1 MENEILFTQKNFL
14 KEEDITKIYE
24 ELHIANF
31 SLNENGEIIF
41 VNQNICSIFDYTSG
55 EMLTKN
61 LNDLFEAEDIHKIII
76 GAKKSNQLGITF
88 DIRGK
93 KRDSSALY
101 FKLLSRRK
109 EKGVTFF
116 QLINVTEFV
125 LREINFHSFFNGSPL
140 ANITIDLNGIV
151 RNWNRSAEI
160 IFGWKKEE
168 VLNRLYPLIPHFDK
182 RKFSRKLRNSTKR
195 RSLTGIEVQ
204 RYKKD
209 GTVLDCL
216 VYTSPLYD
224 NDGICNGAMILIED
238 ISNRKKHEKQLK
250 NTRKELEDFKYALDQ
265 AANVSITDINGN
277 IIYVNDKFCEISK
290 YSREELIGQNHRLLK
305 SNYHTTELY
314 RHLWETITS
323 GNIWRGQL
331 CNKAKD
337 GTIWWGE
344 STIIPLLD
352 HKGKPYQ
359 YIGIRSDITDQKVME
374 QEIKENHHKL
384 YETEYYDFLTKLPNK
399 RQFDWRIIDE
409 QERAKSKVNGKFSL
423 FILDL
428 HGFKFVND
436 SFGTEIGDRLLL
448 EASTRLRR
456 YIGTEG
462 ILFRL
467 TGTEFAII
475 FHKKNQHIDTIT
487 KELLQLFKQPLL
499 INEFEHYLTTN
510 IGVSV
515 YPDSSTNVKHV
526 VKHAFSA
533 LYQAREKGKDH
544 YQIFSPHMDI
554 ESYKRFSL
562 MKDLR
567 KAVKNNEFFLVY
579 QPRVDTKTNKIVGAE
594 ALVRWKHPKW
604 GLVSPVEFI
613 TLAEEGGFIHSIGE
627 IVLREACRQNKQW
640 QNEGYQ
646 PITVSVNF
654 SVHQF
659 MQPDMIQVVDQILTE
674 TGIDPSWVEI
684 EITETAVMKDE
695 NNVLAKIG
703 ELKELG
709 VRIAIDDF
717 GTGYA
722 SLSYLKKVKADTLKI
737 DRSFIRDI
745 PDESDSTE
753 IVSSIIQLA
762 KKLRINTVAE
772 GVELL
777 QQLHPLIEMNCD
789 EIQGYLYSKP
799 ILHHE
804 LEQFLAQ
811 KICIPKQADA
821 CGGHKAPVKKQASLL
836 ELPCNL
842 NGKMSISE
850 ISGEKLTLGATNI
863 CITKIGLDTIQVKS
877 KTKLSVQPDLILQF
891 NTTILGGVELELF
904 GTVTSKIET
913 ADDLYLYDVSL
924 MLDCTQQSKLN
935 SLLEQYATTHA
946 HSN

>member
-1 MENEILFTQKNFL
+1 MDNEILTTQRDFISDS
-14 KEEDITKIYE
+14 DILRVYE
-24 ELHIANF
+24 ELKIAIY
-31 SLNENGEIIF
+31 SM
-41 VNQNICSIFDYTSG
+41 NQKGDILFANSSFCSIFGYTSD
-55 EMLTKN
+55 ELQTIN
-61 LNDLFEAEDIHKIII
+61 ILDLIESEDIQKILT
-76 GAKKSNQLGITF
+76 GTDNSKNSDAAF
-88 DIRGK
+88 HIRGK
-93 KRDSSALY
+93 NINKSPLY
-101 FKLLSRRK
+101 LRLLFVKKQNEIRTIHMVD
-109 EKGVTFF
+109 VTKHI
-116 QLINVTEFV
+116 LK
-125 LREINFHSFFNGSPL
+125 EINYESIFNSSPL
-140 ANITIDLNGIV
+140 AQITIDLNGHV
-151 RNWNRSAEI
+151 KSWNKSAEV
-160 IFGWKKEE
+160 IFGWKKDE
-168 VLNRLYPLIPHFDK
+168 VLNQPYPLIPYFNK
-182 RKFSRKLRNSTKR
+182 AKFIKKLRNSTKR
-195 RSLTGIEVQ
+195 RSLTGIEVK
-204 RYKKD
+204 RIKKD
-209 GTVLDCL
+209 GTALDCI
-216 VYTSPLYD
+216 VYTSALYD
-224 NDGICNGAMILIED
+224 NEGICNGAMILIED
-238 ISNRKKHEKQLK
+238 ISQHKHRENQLR

-265 AANVSITDINGN
+265 AATVSITDINGD

-290 YSREELIGQNHRLLK
+290 YSREELIGQNHRILK
-305 SNYHTTELY
+305 SNQHPKEHYKQ
-314 RHLWETITS
+314 LWDTIAS
-323 GNIWRGQL
+323 GNIWRGDL

-337 GTIWWGE
+337 GSIWWGG

-352 HKGKPYQ
+352 HQQKPYQ
-359 YIGIRSDITDQKVME
+359 YIGIRSDITDKKVME

-399 RQFDWRIIDE
+399 RQFEWRIIDE
-409 QERAKSKVNGKFSL
+409 QERAKTKVNGKFSL

-436 SFGTEIGDRLLL
+436 SFGTDIGDRLLL
-448 EASTRLRR
+448 EASLRLRR

-487 KELLQLFKQPLL
+487 KELVQLFKQPVL

-554 ESYKRFSL
+554 ESFKRFSL

-579 QPRVDTKTNKIVGAE
+579 QPRVAAKTDKIVGAE

-640 QNEGYQ
+640 QNQGYQ

-659 MQPDMIQVVDQILTE
+659 MQPDMIQVVHQILTE

-703 ELKELG
+703 ELKSLG
-709 VRIAIDDF
+709 IRIAIDDF

-722 SLSYLKKVKADTLKI
+722 SLSYLKKVKADTVKI

-745 PDESDSTE
+745 PDECDSTE
-753 IVSSIIQLA
+753 IVSSIVQLA

-789 EIQGYLYSKP
+789 EIQGYLYSRP

-811 KICIPKQADA
+811 KICSPKQVDT
-821 CGGHKAPVKKQASLL
+821 GGGYKAPVQRQTSLT

-842 NGKMSISE
+842 DGKMSISE
-850 ISGEKLTLGATNI
+850 ISGEKVTLGTTNI
-863 CITKIGLDTIQVKS
+863 SITKISKDTIRVKS

-891 NTTILGGVELELF
+891 NTTILGVELELF
-904 GTVTSKIET
+904 GTVTSKNET
-913 ADDLYLYDVSL
+913 ADDQYLYDVSL
-924 MLDCTQQSKLN
+924 MLDCTQRSELN
-935 SLLEQYATTHA
+935 SLLEQYAAAQKTT
-946 HSN
+946 